1 MEGLLRSH
9 VSPGVVEHITCEC
22 EAPPVLGGATALRR
36 PVGGGQPP
44 IFDEVADQLSRDPA
58 VLGENRGRLF
68 QIGYELATCLDDFT
82 RLGGNLSVE
91 VVVPHAEASDPLVAL
106 ISRGVAPRKASS
118 AKLFEASLA
127 SPCLSEDLPR
137 VGFWRGSLA
146 LGAPFT
152 QPTRSDDKRPILP
165 GLYRLQRARG
175 SQTWENLGPRGKQE
189 D

>member
-1 MEGLLRSH
+1 M
-9 VSPGVVEHITCEC
+9 VEHIAREC
-22 EAPPVLGGATALRR
+22 DTPPVLGGATALRR
-36 PVGGGQPP
+36 PLGGGQPP

-58 VLGENRGRLF
+58 VLGESRGRLL
-68 QIGYELATCLDDFT
+68 QLGDELAACFDDFT
-82 RLGGNLSVE
+82 RFCGYLFVA

-106 ISRGVAPRKASS
+106 IAMGVAPRKASS